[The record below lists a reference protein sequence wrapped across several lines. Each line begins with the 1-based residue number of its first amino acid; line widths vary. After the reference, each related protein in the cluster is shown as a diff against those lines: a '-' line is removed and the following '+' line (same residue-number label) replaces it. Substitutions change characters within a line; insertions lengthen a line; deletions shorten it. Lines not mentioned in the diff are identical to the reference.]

1 MFKIMLKSKIH
12 NAIVTK
18 AEVNYEGSIE
28 IDPDIMERVDI
39 LPNEKV
45 LVIDVEN
52 GERFETYVIKGKR
65 NSKVIG
71 VNGGAA
77 RLVQK
82 GDRLIIMS
90 FGLFNSDELKD
101 YKAKIIVLDQKN
113 EIKDEFTKGI

>member
-1 MFKIMLKSKIH
+1 MFRIMLKSKIH

-28 IDPDIMERVDI
+28 IDPSIMEKVGI

-90 FGLFNSDELKD
+90 FGLFSSDELKD
-101 YKAKIIVLDQKN
+101 YNAKIIVLDQKN

>member
-1 MFKIMLKSKIH
+1 MFRIMLKSKIH
-12 NAIVTK
+12 NAVVTK

-28 IDPDIMERVDI
+28 IDPSIMEKVNI

-52 GERFETYVIKGKR
+52 GERFETYVIEGKR

-101 YKAKIIVLDQKN
+101 YSAKIIVLDQKN

>member
-1 MFKIMLKSKIH
+1 MLKSKIH
-12 NAIVTK
+12 NAVVTK

-28 IDPDIMERVDI
+28 IDSDLMEKVGI

-52 GERFETYVIKGKR
+52 GERFETYVIKGKK

-90 FGLFNSDELKD
+90 FGLFNFDELKD

>member
-1 MFKIMLKSKIH
+1 MLKSKIH
-12 NAIVTK
+12 NGTVTK
-18 AEVNYEGSIE
+18 ADVNYEGSIE
-28 IDPDIMERVDI
+28 IDPFIMEKADL

-52 GERFETYVIKGKR
+52 GERFETYVIKGKK

-90 FGLFNSDELKD
+90 FAIYSNEEIKD
-101 YKAKIIVLDQKN
+101 HKAKIVVLGAKN

>member
-12 NAIVTK
+12 NAVVTK
-18 AEVNYEGSIE
+18 ANVNYEGSIE
-28 IDPDIMERVDI
+28 IDPAIMERSDL

-45 LVIDVEN
+45 LVINVEN

-82 GDRLIIMS
+82 GDRLIIMAFAFLS
-90 FGLFNSDELKD
+90 QEEIKD
-101 YKAKIIVLDQKN
+101 HRAKIVILDRKN
-113 EIKDEFTKGI
+113 EIEDEFTKGI